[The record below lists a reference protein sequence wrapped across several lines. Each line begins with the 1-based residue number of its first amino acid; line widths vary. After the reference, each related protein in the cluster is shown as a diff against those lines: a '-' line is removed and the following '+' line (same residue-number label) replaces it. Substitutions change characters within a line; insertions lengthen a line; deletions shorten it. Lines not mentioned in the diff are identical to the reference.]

1 MAIGVLDGDA
11 RLVIEDLQERMDSA
25 ADSLQY
31 ELAAHYRDKIGSV
44 QKTISNQVIKSR
56 FYTEVHAVGFA
67 SRQDFGQAAIIQ
79 AEDGVIQG
87 QVNYPMIHRGSISES
102 ISLLLS
108 EHYSNQK
115 PPRILLVPTE
125 LEEGVMQWLSD
136 RRGSKVE
143 IRVPKKG
150 KLSKLR
156 ALADRN
162 AEIQLERSLSRSSG
176 NIEYRAASDSAKLL
190 GLDKLE
196 YVVCFDMAQL
206 LGGDR
211 VGASV
216 VFRNGKPEKSEYRT
230 YRVKGGSM
238 DDLGMM
244 SEVVHRWVMKLED
257 YPDLVILDGGKTH
270 LTTIVGMLEDLGHG
284 DKFPV
289 IALAKKEE
297 TVYTTDGREL
307 LMDRRGR
314 MIIHARDEAHRFVNS
329 YHRKRRSKGTLKN
342 PLEHVDGLGAKKI
355 QTLLRYFG
363 GMQQIRHASQDELSA
378 IPGIGPELARRIVE
392 SFRRN

>member
-1 MAIGVLDGDA
+1 
-11 RLVIEDLQERMDSA
+11 
-25 ADSLQY
+25 
-31 ELAAHYRDKIGSV
+31 
-44 QKTISNQVIKSR
+44 
-56 FYTEVHAVGFA
+56 
-67 SRQDFGQAAIIQ
+67 
-79 AEDGVIQG
+79 
-87 QVNYPMIHRGSISES
+87 
-102 ISLLLS
+102 
-108 EHYSNQK
+108 
-115 PPRILLVPTE
+115 
-125 LEEGVMQWLSD
+125 
-136 RRGSKVE
+136 
-143 IRVPKKG
+143 
-150 KLSKLR
+150 

-244 SEVVHRWVMKLED
+244 SEVVQRWVMKLED